1 MLPPVSRTARFRD
14 QLQLDDESNSKIADR
29 YTTGSS
35 ARHRVAVGDLPTFSV
50 SEPQLSSLN
59 KRVLRERPPL
69 RTTHTSKVCLTVTVV
84 VSRARAPYW
93 LHFQPRHKR
102 NRSQPRAARAFNA
115 TSHSLRFFFF
125 GASRS
130 LRPRWAAAL
139 RACLVSLSRPLPLSL
154 RRAGASGRVASAHAT
169 HPWAKEGVAAV
180 HAAGAGVGGSG
191 EGVGAAASKQCALC
205 TLLCVLC
212 AGCVWAVRVRDAS
225 GTHAGNGGSRVR
237 RGRGGVEMLLRKE
250 EGGEIHGSMAGC

>member
-1 MLPPVSRTARFRD
+1 M
-14 QLQLDDESNSKIADR
+14 
-29 YTTGSS
+29 
-35 ARHRVAVGDLPTFSV
+35 
-50 SEPQLSSLN
+50 
-59 KRVLRERPPL
+59 
-69 RTTHTSKVCLTVTVV
+69 
-84 VSRARAPYW
+84 SRARAPYW

-130 LRPRWAAAL
+130 LRPRRAAAL

-191 EGVGAAASKQCALC
+191 EGVGAAASKQRALC
-205 TLLCVLC
+205 MCSLCVGC
-212 AGCVWAVRVRDAS
+212 ARAGLIRDTRREWRVAFKAR
-225 GTHAGNGGSRVR
+225 AGR
-237 RGRGGVEMLLRKE
+237 
-250 EGGEIHGSMAGC
+250 C